1 MCISTRKLQR
11 MLPACIGASCT
22 LAHDADFTEYSCHES
37 SSMGPVVLSDR
48 LHALRL
54 QRCVNHT
61 SLLNTDP
68 LRALLQEPQHHMAA
82 TEGIWTRHAALQ
94 ALG

>member
-1 MCISTRKLQR
+1 MRPI
-11 MLPACIGASCT
+11 
-22 LAHDADFTEYSCHES
+22 FF
-37 SSMGPVVLSDR
+37 R

-54 QRCVNHT
+54 QRCVNRKAANGGSLFFNRT

-82 TEGIWTRHAALQ
+82 TKGIWTRHAALQ